1 MHSPEI
7 REVFGI
13 VLTQLSELHSPYF
26 GIALT
31 EKVAQTLFHKSIERF
46 IKSIIKVIK
55 KSFFIKKENV
65 DKKFALKRK
74 KMNCEEVKEKINI
87 RTVLESF
94 NLFPVKEN
102 RKTAFYFA
110 LDREEKIP
118 SLSVDFVKN
127 KAFDFGTGK
136 SYDVISIVQQMN
148 QCSVSEALKYLEKF
162 DFSVQNEFQ
171 NEEKMQEKKYKT
183 LNVSEINHSALI
195 QYLKSRKVY
204 EQKELVNEV
213 EYELN
218 GKKYFGIGFFN
229 NSGGVEIRNK
239 YSKICLGKKDVTLIK
254 NELNISNEIVIFE
267 GFFDYLTFRNLEKA
281 EESSSSDYVIL
292 NSTAM
297 FFKIEKLL
305 NEYNKISMFLDND
318 ANGNFVKSKIQ
329 NQYKNVEDC
338 SLIYRG
344 FKDLN
349 EWFCSKENL

>member
-1 MHSPEI
+1 M
-7 REVFGI
+7 
-13 VLTQLSELHSPYF
+13 
-26 GIALT
+26 
-31 EKVAQTLFHKSIERF
+31 
-46 IKSIIKVIK
+46 IK
-55 KSFFIKKENV
+55 KTKKI
-65 DKKFALKRK
+65 
-74 KMNCEEVKEKINI
+74 NCEEVKEKINI

-94 NLFPVKEN
+94 HLFPVKEN

-110 LDREEKIP
+110 LGREEKVP

-148 QCSVSEALKYLEKF
+148 QCSVSEALKYLKKF
-162 DFSVQNEFQ
+162 DFSIQNEFQ
-171 NEEKMQEKKYKT
+171 NKETKQQKEYKI
-183 LNVSEINHSALI
+183 LKVSEIQHPALI

-267 GFFDYLTFRNLEKA
+267 GFFDYLTYRNLE
-281 EESSSSDYVIL
+281 ETNNSTCDFLIL
-292 NSTAM
+292 NSTAII
-297 FFKIEKLL
+297 FKVEELL
-305 NEYNKISMFLDND
+305 KEYDKISLFLDND
-318 ANGNFVKSKIQ
+318 GNGEFVKSKIQ
-329 NQYKNVEDC
+329 YQYNNVEDC
-338 SLIYRG
+338 SLLYQN

-349 EWFCSKENL
+349 EWNCSKEDL

>member
-1 MHSPEI
+1 
-7 REVFGI
+7 
-13 VLTQLSELHSPYF
+13 
-26 GIALT
+26 
-31 EKVAQTLFHKSIERF
+31 
-46 IKSIIKVIK
+46 
-55 KSFFIKKENV
+55 
-65 DKKFALKRK
+65 
-74 KMNCEEVKEKINI
+74 MNCEEVKEKINI

-118 SLSVDFVKN
+118 SLLVDFVKN

-148 QCSVSEALKYLEKF
+148 QCSVSEALKYLVKF

-171 NEEKMQEKKYKT
+171 NEKTKQKKEYKI
-183 LNVSEINHSALI
+183 LNVCEIQHPALT
-195 QYLKSRKVY
+195 QYLKFRKVY
-204 EQKELVNEV
+204 EQKDLVKEI

-239 YSKICLGKKDVTLIK
+239 YSKICLGKKDVTMVE
-254 NELNISNEIVIFE
+254 NQSSEICIFE
-267 GFFDYLTFRNLEKA
+267 GFFDYLTYKNLEKK
-281 EESSSSDYVIL
+281 ENSTSDYLIL

-297 FFKIEKLL
+297 LFKVEETLKK
-305 NEYNKISMFLDND
+305 YAKILVFLDND
-318 ANGNFVKSKIQ
+318 DNGKFVKSKIQ

-338 SLIYRG
+338 SLIYQN

-349 EWFCSKENL
+349 EWFVNDRMFL

>member
-1 MHSPEI
+1 M
-7 REVFGI
+7 
-13 VLTQLSELHSPYF
+13 
-26 GIALT
+26 
-31 EKVAQTLFHKSIERF
+31 
-46 IKSIIKVIK
+46 
-55 KSFFIKKENV
+55 
-65 DKKFALKRK
+65 DKKFALKKK
-74 KMNCEEVKEKINI
+74 KMNCEEVKEKISI
-87 RTVLESF
+87 KTVLESF

-162 DFSVQNEFQ
+162 VFSVQNEFQ
-171 NEEKMQEKKYKT
+171 NEETKQQKEYKI
-183 LNVSEINHSALI
+183 LNVLEIQHPALI
-195 QYLKSRKVY
+195 QYLKFRKVY
-204 EQKELVNEV
+204 EQEELVNEV

-239 YSKICLGKKDVTLIK
+239 YSKICLGKKDVTMVE
-254 NELNISNEIVIFE
+254 NQSSEICIFE
-267 GFFDYLTFRNLEKA
+267 GFFDYLTFRNLEKK
-281 EESSSSDYVIL
+281 ENLSSDYLIL

-297 FFKIEKLL
+297 LFKVEELL
-305 NEYNKISMFLDND
+305 KVYDKIFLFLDND
-318 ANGNFVKSKIQ
+318 SNGELIKSKIQ
-329 NQYKNVEDC
+329 NQHKNVEDC
-338 SLIYRG
+338 SLIYHG

-349 EWFCSKENL
+349 EWFVNDRMFL

>member
-1 MHSPEI
+1 
-7 REVFGI
+7 
-13 VLTQLSELHSPYF
+13 
-26 GIALT
+26 
-31 EKVAQTLFHKSIERF
+31 
-46 IKSIIKVIK
+46 
-55 KSFFIKKENV
+55 
-65 DKKFALKRK
+65 
-74 KMNCEEVKEKINI
+74 MNCEEVKEKISI
-87 RTVLESF
+87 RMVLESV

-162 DFSVQNEFQ
+162 DFSVQNEFH
-171 NEEKMQEKKYKT
+171 NEELMQKKEY
-183 LNVSEINHSALI
+183 EILKARKIQHPALI

-204 EQKELVNEV
+204 EQKDLVKEV
-213 EYELN
+213 EFELN
-218 GKKYFGIGFFN
+218 SKKYFGVGFFN

-239 YSKICLGKKDVTLIK
+239 YSKMCLGKKDVTLVE
-254 NELNISNEIVIFE
+254 NQSSEICIFE
-267 GFFDYLTFRNLEKA
+267 VFFDYLTFRNLEKK
-281 EESSSSDYVIL
+281 ENSTSDYLIL

-297 FFKIEKLL
+297 LFKIEEMLKK
-305 NEYNKISMFLDND
+305 YAKISLLLDND
-318 ANGNFVKSKIQ
+318 SNGELAKSKIQ

-338 SLIYRG
+338 SLIYQK

-349 EWFCSKENL
+349 EWFCEKRSNRY